1 MIMQPFPAKTRKR
14 VKFMSYTKIAAI
26 YADSE
31 ALSGQ
36 TVTVG
41 GWVRTIR
48 DMKTFGFIELNDG
61 SCFKNL
67 QVVMEAGTL
76 EHIDDEGRFH
86 VRQSDGDHRIL
97 TLGEDTFSVHP
108 PESQLKLYMPL
119 TADFYAR
126 NEWGDMDE
134 SGEEWDGRSLLD
146 YEDGI
151 LSALV
156 WNRMPEEAERG
167 LMHWYGKE
175 DNLDAKVRSA
185 VFTVEARDG
194 VLWGV
199 AECQVLDTLSPQELN
214 GLKDYIEGQAS
225 DGWGEEFEQR
235 EIQVEGGELYVHL
248 WQSEGWSI
256 QTEAERFGQTQTQ
269 KSHDSG
275 IPTEM
280 SEPYPQGEAKDMKHG
295 TTMTMG
301 GMSRG

>member
-1 MIMQPFPAKTRKR
+1 M
-14 VKFMSYTKIAAI
+14 
-26 YADSE
+26 
-31 ALSGQ
+31 
-36 TVTVG
+36 
-41 GWVRTIR
+41 
-48 DMKTFGFIELNDG
+48 
-61 SCFKNL
+61 
-67 QVVMEAGTL
+67 
-76 EHIDDEGRFH
+76 
-86 VRQSDGDHRIL
+86 
-97 TLGEDTFSVHP
+97 
-108 PESQLKLYMPL
+108 
-119 TADFYAR
+119 
-126 NEWGDMDE
+126 
-134 SGEEWDGRSLLD
+134 
-146 YEDGI
+146 
-151 LSALV
+151 
-156 WNRMPEEAERG
+156 
-167 LMHWYGKE
+167 
-175 DNLDAKVRSA
+175 
-185 VFTVEARDG
+185 ARDG
-194 VLWGV
+194 VRWGV

>member
-1 MIMQPFPAKTRKR
+1 MQDLPKEWLEFLRGQFPAGSR
-14 VKFMSYTKIAAI
+14 I
-26 YADSE
+26 
-31 ALSGQ
+31 Q
-36 TVTVG
+36 T
-41 GWVRTIR
+41 W
-48 DMKTFGFIELNDG
+48 ELDDP
-61 SCFKNL
+61 KNTL
-67 QVVMEAGTL
+67 EEAGTL

-119 TADFYAR
+119 TASFYAR

-214 GLKDYIEGQAS
+214 GLKDYIEGQTA
-225 DGWGEEFEQR
+225 G
-235 EIQVEGGELYVHL
+235 
-248 WQSEGWSI
+248 
-256 QTEAERFGQTQTQ
+256 A
-269 KSHDSG
+269 KSL
-275 IPTEM
+275 
-280 SEPYPQGEAKDMKHG
+280 
-295 TTMTMG
+295 
-301 GMSRG
+301 SRGRYRWRAGNSTSTCGNRRAGASRLRRSGSGRHRPRNRTIAGSPPK

>member
-1 MIMQPFPAKTRKR
+1 MKLTEAEMRMVFQIESTNQNAALNEIYMTWRYAPNPATKETAEGLLDKLRPLSDQECMDLIRKVQAEYR
-14 VKFMSYTKIAAI
+14 LPEKARTIGEMLA
-26 YADSE
+26 E
-31 ALSGQ
+31 ARQKSGAQKLSGHD
-36 TVTVG
+36 
-41 GWVRTIR
+41 I
-48 DMKTFGFIELNDG
+48 M
-61 SCFKNL
+61 
-67 QVVMEAGTL
+67 AL
-76 EHIDDEGRFH
+76 ERFDPATRH
-86 VRQSDGDHRIL
+86 MIVFDVL
-97 TLGEDTFSVHP
+97 T
-108 PESQLKLYMPL
+108 
-119 TADFYAR
+119 R

-256 QTEAERFGQTQTQ
+256 LVLCTV
-269 KSHDSG
+269 H
-275 IPTEM
+275 PTEN
-280 SEPYPQGEAKDMKHG
+280 G
-295 TTMTMG
+295 TAHYITQAG
-301 GMSRG
+301 PEI

>member
-1 MIMQPFPAKTRKR
+1 MQDLPKEWLEFLRGQFPAGSR
-14 VKFMSYTKIAAI
+14 I
-26 YADSE
+26 
-31 ALSGQ
+31 Q
-36 TVTVG
+36 T
-41 GWVRTIR
+41 W
-48 DMKTFGFIELNDG
+48 ELDDP
-61 SCFKNL
+61 KNTL
-67 QVVMEAGTL
+67 EEAGTL

-199 AECQVLDTLSPQELN
+199 AECQVLDTLSPQELYW
-214 GLKDYIEGQAS
+214 L
-225 DGWGEEFEQR
+225 
-235 EIQVEGGELYVHL
+235 
-248 WQSEGWSI
+248 
-256 QTEAERFGQTQTQ
+256 
-269 KSHDSG
+269 
-275 IPTEM
+275 
-280 SEPYPQGEAKDMKHG
+280 
-295 TTMTMG
+295 
-301 GMSRG
+301 

>member
-1 MIMQPFPAKTRKR
+1 MQDLPKEWLEFLRGQFPAGSR
-14 VKFMSYTKIAAI
+14 I
-26 YADSE
+26 
-31 ALSGQ
+31 Q
-36 TVTVG
+36 T
-41 GWVRTIR
+41 W
-48 DMKTFGFIELNDG
+48 ELDDP
-61 SCFKNL
+61 KNTL
-67 QVVMEAGTL
+67 EEAGTL

-97 TLGEDTFSVHP
+97 TIGEDTFSVHP